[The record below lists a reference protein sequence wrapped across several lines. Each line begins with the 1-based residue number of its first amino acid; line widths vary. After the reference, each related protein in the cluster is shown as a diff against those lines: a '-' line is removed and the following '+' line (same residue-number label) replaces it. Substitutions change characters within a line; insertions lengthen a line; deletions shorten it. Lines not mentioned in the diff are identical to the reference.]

1 MKFRSYLFISV
12 IILSLFAG
20 IVEAEVQPLTC
31 GPDKAS
37 NPFWS
42 LDGDRIVFL
51 SFDADS
57 GNTDIQVMNADGSEK
72 KQLTSNISAD
82 IFFSNPWS
90 PDGQKLLFISDRSGA
105 YDLWS
110 MNPDGSGKN
119 QLTTG
124 ANIVP
129 WLHGPAGYG
138 GAAWSPQGDRIA
150 YTSCWY
156 ENEEIRDTTTDGQG
170 NGLESANFSKIRREA
185 DIWVMNSD
193 GGEKQ
198 RLTTSGSA
206 RQPAWRP
213 HGDEIVYLFFR
224 LEGNEIRIMQ
234 DDGSEERCLTSVG
247 ENVGTFDWSPPD
259 GNSITYNTITLVTNA
274 TQFSSALWTINADGG
289 HKQQLTYGNLDS
301 SPVFS
306 PDGDRIAFTSQS
318 RAPPSSLFVMNSDG
332 TDLVGLAPGYLNF
345 DTVQWSPDGKN
356 LAVSNGKEVY
366 VIPLESPATAG
377 GGGPVSILIIAVT
390 GIVTI
395 AFSSRKWE

>member
-1 MKFRSYLFISV
+1 MQIRYYLFISV

-20 IVEAEVQPLTC
+20 IVEAEIQPLTF

-42 LDGDRIVFL
+42 PDCDRIVFL

-57 GNTDIQVMNADGSEK
+57 GNTDIQVMDADGSEK
-72 KQLTSNISAD
+72 KQLTSNTSAD
-82 IFFSNPWS
+82 FFLSNPWS
-90 PDGQKLLFISDRSGA
+90 PNWQKLLFISDRSGT

-110 MNPDGSGKN
+110 MNPDGSGNN

-124 ANIVP
+124 AHIVP
-129 WLHGPAGYG
+129 WLHGPAGY

-156 ENEEIRDTTTDGQG
+156 ENEDIRDITRDGQG
-170 NGLESANFSKIRREA
+170 NELESVNFSKIRRES

-193 GGEKQ
+193 GGGKQ
-198 RLTTSGSA
+198 RLTTSGNA

-213 HGDEIVYLFFR
+213 HGDEIAYLFFR
-224 LEGNEIRIMQ
+224 PEGNEIWIMQ
-234 DDGSEERCLTSVG
+234 DDGSEKRRLTSTG
-247 ENVGTFDWSPPD
+247 ENVGMFDWSPD
-259 GNSITYNTITLVTNA
+259 GSGITYNVITLATNS
-274 TQFSSALWTINADGG
+274 TQFSSALWTMNANGDS
-289 HKQQLTYGNLDS
+289 KRQLTSGNVDF

-306 PDGDRIAFTSQS
+306 PEGDRIAFISQS
-318 RAPPSSLFVMNSDG
+318 RTPSALFIMNCDGSDP
-332 TDLVGLAPGYLNF
+332 VGLARGYLNF
-345 DTVQWSPDGKN
+345 FKVQWSPDGKR
-356 LAVSNGKEVY
+356 LAVSGGEEVY

-377 GGGPVSILIIAVT
+377 GDPVFILIVAVT

-395 AFSSRKWE
+395 AISSRRQE